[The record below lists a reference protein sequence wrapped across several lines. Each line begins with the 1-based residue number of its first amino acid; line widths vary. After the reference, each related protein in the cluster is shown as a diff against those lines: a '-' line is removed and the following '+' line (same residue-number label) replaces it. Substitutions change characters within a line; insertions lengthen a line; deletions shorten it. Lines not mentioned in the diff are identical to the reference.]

1 MEIQSE
7 HGYYPRVMYSI
18 NQVVGG
24 QWDRAGRQQQPA
36 DLLRHH
42 RGGRGE
48 EEGGGAVH
56 HAGLHSLQQNISRV
70 LGDSSQLE
78 MEPGQFNCLGENI
91 SK

>member
-42 RGGRGE
+42 RGGRGG

-56 HAGLHSLQQNISRV
+56 HARLYPLHQNIPGS
-70 LGDSSQLE
+70 LGDT
-78 MEPGQFNCLGENI
+78 
-91 SK
+91 SKR